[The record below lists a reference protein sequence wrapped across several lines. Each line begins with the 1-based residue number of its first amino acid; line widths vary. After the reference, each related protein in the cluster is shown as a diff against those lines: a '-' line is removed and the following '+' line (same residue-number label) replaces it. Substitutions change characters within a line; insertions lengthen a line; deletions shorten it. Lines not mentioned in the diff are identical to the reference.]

1 MEKTDYD
8 KAYEWYKHNY
18 DSLPIEERKGLTDL
32 FTRLSEIR
40 SLMIMQCE
48 ILTKLQIRHEE
59 LTYKAIE
66 WYYENNSDSNEQSVQ
81 APSNQGLNDSNIKN
95 KDEKIKTIPKS
106 KMKGIR
112 EHSPSLIDEY
122 VLLIEETINKNKED
136 YGKET
141 ETIHQEQ

>member
-1 MEKTDYD
+1 
-8 KAYEWYKHNY
+8 
-18 DSLPIEERKGLTDL
+18 
-32 FTRLSEIR
+32 
-40 SLMIMQCE
+40 MIMQCE

-95 KDEKIKTIPKS
+95 RDEKIKTIPKS

-112 EHSPSLIDEY
+112 ERSPSLIDEY

-141 ETIHQEQ
+141 ETLHQE

>member
-141 ETIHQEQ
+141 ETIHQER

>member
-1 MEKTDYD
+1 MKKTDYD

-18 DSLPIEERKGLTDL
+18 NSLPIEERKGLTDL

-95 KDEKIKTIPKS
+95 RDEKIKTIPKS

-112 EHSPSLIDEY
+112 ERSPSLIDEY

-141 ETIHQEQ
+141 ETLHQE